1 MVMED
6 VVRGLMTK
14 YFFFLTDN
22 LNESMLYETFF
33 VRCITLKEFYYPTK
47 TTLLEHN
54 VASPVDTKH
63 RRRNLPEPKLDN
75 NKKQLHR
82 KKKKRRYNLNRYS
95 TQNITNCLLLHRG
108 VWRVPRKIRYRSS
121 LFIFPP
127 APLVV
132 VNLFFFLHSLTVPS
146 LEDCGHRRFRE
157 SSGVADGGAVR
168 KKVTVYH

>member
-1 MVMED
+1 MYYVK
-6 VVRGLMTK
+6 RILLPHQNHTSGAQCGFPRRYKTPAAQLARTK
-14 YFFFLTDN
+14 ARQQQ
-22 LNESMLYETFF
+22 ET
-33 VRCITLKEFYYPTK
+33 
-47 TTLLEHN
+47 TT
-54 VASPVDTKH
+54 
-63 RRRNLPEPKLDN
+63 
-75 NKKQLHR
+75 Q